1 MAKVI
6 VYSTATCPFCVRVK
20 DFLKEHKVK
29 FTNKDV
35 GANQEAAKEM
45 VKKSGSMS
53 VPVIDID
60 GKIIVGFD
68 EAKLRKVLK
77 IK

>member
-1 MAKVI
+1 MSVI
-6 VYSTATCPFCVRVK
+6 IYSTATCGFCIRAK
-20 DFLKEHKVK
+20 EFLKEHKIK

-35 GANQEAAKEM
+35 GADQVAAQEM
-45 VKKSGSMS
+45 IKKSGSMS

-60 GKIIVGFD
+60 GKIVVGFN
-68 EAKLRKVLK
+68 ERKLKELLK